1 MRLQSF
7 FLPLLLAYLAV
18 EIASPALGQTK
29 APVRTAQAQRSPAQ
43 QDAQPADPQMRQ
55 QAPPRGQANAQ
66 PPNNGAAG
74 RAPQGAAPNQPGG
87 GQGVVQPLRPPQ
99 AKVPFVLTA
108 AQERLLSQILLKWEK
123 ESSKVSSFTCSFDRW
138 EIDKTWG
145 PKHLDYVKSE
155 AAGTIKYK
163 APDHGSYQVKKLDE
177 WNQDKNAMVNKSEG
191 LDHWVCD
198 GKKIF
203 EFNQPAKQLIE
214 RDLPAE
220 MQGKAITDGPLPF
233 IFGAKADQLMKRYW
247 MRDVTPREYVG
258 KEVWLEA
265 WPKRQQDAANFHH
278 ATLILSDPAFKPTA
292 LQIYLPNGT
301 DHTDYAFKDTSV
313 NSPLALIDF
322 LAPMTPR
329 GWKRVVNPEAE
340 KNEPPAAPAANQG
353 QAKRP
358 VAPTTQ
364 RK

>member
-1 MRLQSF
+1 M
-7 FLPLLLAYLAV
+7 PLRSRVLTALLVSL
-18 EIASPALGQTK
+18 ALGTVSLAEAQTK
-29 APVRTAQAQRSPAQ
+29 APVRTAQAQAPRGPAQ
-43 QDAQPADPQMRQ
+43 QAAQPTDPQVRQ
-55 QAPPRGQANAQ
+55 QVPPRGQVGAQ
-66 PPNNGAAG
+66 PNVGGPV
-74 RAPQGAAPNQPGG
+74 RAPQVGAPNQPAG
-87 GQGVVQPLRPPQ
+87 GQGVVKPLQPPQ
-99 AKVPFVLTA
+99 AKVPFVLTP
-108 AQERLLSQILLKWEK
+108 AQEQLLSQILLKWEK
-123 ESSKVSSFTCSFDRW
+123 ESSKVSYFTCTFARW

-145 PKHLDYVKSE
+145 PKHLDFVKSE
-155 AAGTIKYK
+155 AKGTIKYK
-163 APDHGSYQVKKLDE
+163 APDHGTYQVEKLDE
-177 WNQDKNAMVNKSEG
+177 WNQEKNAMVNKPEA

-203 EFNQPAKQLIE
+203 EYNHVAKQLIE

-265 WPKRQQDAANFHH
+265 WPKRQQDSANFHH

-292 LQIYLPNGT
+292 LQIYLPDGT
-301 DHTDYAFKDTSV
+301 NHTDYAFDKTSV
-313 NSPLALIDF
+313 NSPLALVDF
-322 LAPMTPR
+322 LPPRTPF

-340 KNEPPAAPAANQG
+340 KNEAPAAPPAAQG
-353 QAKRP
+353 QAKRLI
-358 VAPTTQ
+358 Q

>member
-1 MRLQSF
+1 MENV
-7 FLPLLLAYLAV
+7 FLIVGLGNPGAEYAKTRHNAGFLLVEKLAAKWKCDWMN
-18 EIASPALGQTK
+18 EKKFRARIAK
-29 APVRTAQAQRSPAQ
+29 A
-43 QDAQPADPQMRQ
+43 D
-55 QAPPRGQANAQ
+55 
-66 PPNNGAAG
+66 
-74 RAPQGAAPNQPGG
+74 
-87 GQGVVQPLRPPQ
+87 
-99 AKVPFVLTA
+99 
-108 AQERLLSQILLKWEK
+108 
-123 ESSKVSSFTCSFDRW
+123 
-138 EIDKTWG
+138 
-145 PKHLDYVKSE
+145 
-155 AAGTIKYK
+155 
-163 APDHGSYQVKKLDE
+163 
-177 WNQDKNAMVNKSEG
+177 
-191 LDHWVCD
+191 CD

-203 EFNQPAKQLIE
+203 ELNQPAKQLIE

>member
-1 MRLQSF
+1 MRLRSF
-7 FLPLLLAYLAV
+7 FLPVLLAYLAV
-18 EIASPALGQTK
+18 EIVSPALGQTK
-29 APVRTAQAQRSPAQ
+29 PPTRTAQAQRSPAQ
-43 QDAQPADPQMRQ
+43 QDAQPADPQIRGQ
-55 QAPPRGQANAQ
+55 VPPRGPANTQ

-87 GQGVVQPLRPPQ
+87 GKGVVQPLRPPQ

-108 AQERLLSQILLKWEK
+108 AQEQLLSQILLKWEK
-123 ESSKVSSFTCSFDRW
+123 ESSKVSSFTCSFARW

-145 PKHLDYVKSE
+145 PKPDYLKSE
-155 AAGTIKYK
+155 AKGTIKYK
-163 APDHGSYQVKKLDE
+163 APDHGSYEVEKLDE
-177 WNQDKNAMVNKSEG
+177 WDVQKKMLVKKSEG

-203 EFNQPAKQLIE
+203 EFDAPKKQLIE

-278 ATLILSDPAFKPTA
+278 ATLILSDPAFRPTA
-292 LQIYLPNGT
+292 LQIYLPDGT
-301 DHTDYAFKDTSV
+301 NHTDYSFEKSSV
-313 NSPLALIDF
+313 NSPLALIEF
-322 LAPMTPR
+322 LSPRTPI

-340 KNEPPAAPAANQG
+340 TPAAPAANQG